1 MYLDGSVR
9 LTDTNPTMKFTFTG
23 VSRLC
28 MSLCDSYLI
37 ISGTTFDRYWQI
49 RVDQIPCGKTYTPP
63 TGCMQWL
70 VENSG
75 NVKSFNYGIND
86 ADYHHLDSQDY
97 AICFRRAAGHCMIA
111 YIPANEG
118 ESFYLSFTPSTPAIK
133 SRAGESGCPA
143 DFLIIPGGQ
152 NVLEG
157 DGTCQVRFL
166 TKIGKWQTRR
176 IVILFL
182 AA

>member
-9 LTDTNPTMKFTFTG
+9 LSDTNPTMKFTFTG
-23 VSRLC
+23 VYYCLC
-28 MSLCDSYLI
+28 IAQCYSHLVIL
-37 ISGTTFDRYWQI
+37 GTTFDRYWQI

-70 VENSG
+70 MESSG
-75 NVKSFNYGIND
+75 SVKSFNYGLND

-118 ESFYLSFTPSTPAIK
+118 ESFYLSFTPSTPAVR

-157 DGTCQVRFL
+157 DGTCQVRFV
-166 TKIGKWQTRR
+166 K
-176 IVILFL
+176 
-182 AA
+182 